1 MQITKN
7 HLYNIL
13 VGELYEFQIFEVVD
27 AAQQKYYIGSPV
39 GRGGT
44 KVADTIEELRNKLE
58 MQVEPLNRFSGVI
71 AECSKQID
79 SIDVDIEE
87 SNEYDIEKYNE
98 LDDRYFYYTESI
110 SKNRNSKKAK
120 KTSKRVRNNGHRNH
134 PRQNGWMMPPS
145 RCH

>member
-1 MQITKN
+1 MAITKN

-13 VGELYEFQIFEVVD
+13 VGGLYEFRIFEVTD
-27 AAQQKYYIGSPV
+27 AAKQKYYIGSPV

-44 KVADTIEELRNKLE
+44 KTADTLEELRNKLE

-71 AECSKQID
+71 AECSRQID

-120 KTSKRVRNNGHRNH
+120 KTSKRVRNNSRRNH